1 MLLLAVGTFAYLWQS
16 VTSAFANFRIDA
28 EEQIFELTT
37 QVRVRDADMALVEMR
52 SFVREAIFNT
62 TMSEFSTVG
71 RLVTF
76 EAPLT
81 TTYTLDTSMGTWG
94 LFHQSIEVTQ
104 QGTGTFSTDLSA
116 IHPDNI
122 IWDDYISTL
131 TILVPEPQLEAIV
144 IHAEE
149 TMFQTTQGWLR
160 FGEIT
165 LTAEEANELLIAT
178 THAMETMMYQQLT
191 NARTSTEQAIESM
204 VRMFLTP
211 VIDRPFEVVVRLLA

>member
-1 MLLLAVGTFAYLWQS
+1 MRKVVKRTKAVFIASVFAIVVAVIGAGAIHFYRAYHSARAFISGLLPTM
-16 VTSAFANFRIDA
+16 
-28 EEQIFELTT
+28 EEMEERIFELTT
-37 QVRVRDADMALVEMR
+37 QVRVRDADLALIEMR

-94 LFHQSIEVTQ
+94 LFHQSVEVTQ

-131 TILVPEPQLEAIV
+131 TILVP
-144 IHAEE
+144 
-149 TMFQTTQGWLR
+149 
-160 FGEIT
+160 
-165 LTAEEANELLIAT
+165 
-178 THAMETMMYQQLT
+178 
-191 NARTSTEQAIESM
+191 
-204 VRMFLTP
+204 
-211 VIDRPFEVVVRLLA
+211 